1 MKGWE
6 RYPISGI
13 TVHVALVNISD
24 EKCLKCLSSLRCWT
38 QDIVGFRDIEAKL
51 GRAHRRES
59 LQEGPV
65 LPSETQTGGNT
76 KAQLNPSSPLS
87 LPTLLLFSAGNTQRK
102 LAIT

>member
-1 MKGWE
+1 MRGWE
-6 RYPISGI
+6 RYHISGI

-24 EKCLKCLSSLRCWT
+24 EKCLKCLSSLCCWT

-51 GRAHRRES
+51 GRAHRCES

-76 KAQLNPSSPLS
+76 KVQLNPSRPLS
-87 LPTLLLFSAGNTQRK
+87 LPKLLSFGAGNTQRK
-102 LAIT
+102 LSMT